1 MSATIC
7 LINVTKCVKGQV
19 FDIFHNFISQNV
31 TQRGKPEDWRHREA
45 ALTAFGCL
53 VDGPPR
59 SRLLPFVNEAF
70 VFLFGQALQDEHPM
84 VRRSALWTIGRIFES
99 LHRPNAQPPLVTQHN
114 IKTIVDSLLLAVT
127 TDHSMALK
135 ACYAIQV
142 CGRPKPLRF
151 GTEAERA
158 LCR

>member
-1 MSATIC
+1 MSATVC
-7 LINVTKCVKGQV
+7 LINVTKCVKDQV

-31 TQRGKPEDWRHREA
+31 TQRSSPEDWRHREA

-70 VFLFGQALQDEHPM
+70 GFLFGQALVDEHPM
-84 VRRSALWTIGRIFES
+84 VRRSALWTIGRIFEN
-99 LHRPNAQPPLVTQHN
+99 LHRPNVQPPLVTQHN
-114 IKTIVDSLLLAVT
+114 VKTIVEALVCAMRV
-127 TDHSMALK
+127 DHSMALK

-142 CGRPKPLRF
+142 RTCTTCP
-151 GTEAERA
+151 AMHIV
-158 LCR
+158 